1 MHPPIS
7 SSARSFRTL
16 VGVGG
21 PQGAL
26 VQCSRQLRFMSLD
39 GFRGSRQHGKTGET
53 SSATQNEEHTDQFAQ
68 RHIVNPSSRY
78 QGKAFSPKQTSS
90 VQNSPPHGLAA
101 WLYEQDQYF
110 KVYVHQSIPKDSVV
124 AHLIQAGAINVQELE
139 NGVIQV
145 VCGRNQL
152 GAVAESMTQFGI
164 RPYDHLVMSNRNKLS
179 AGVRKTIERSYVYAL
194 TAAVGTSPYL
204 YYLLTTSSSTGQSM
218 DKISMAVAG
227 LWFGSMVG
235 GIVVPKVS
243 SSPKT
248 VLPAAALPLVMSS
261 VLYKLIF

>member
-1 MHPPIS
+1 MKTTLIS
-7 SSARSFRTL
+7 SLKDTLLTRPADIKERHSRRSK
-16 VGVGG
+16 
-21 PQGAL
+21 PA
-26 VQCSRQLRFMSLD
+26 
-39 GFRGSRQHGKTGET
+39 
-53 SSATQNEEHTDQFAQ
+53 
-68 RHIVNPSSRY
+68 
-78 QGKAFSPKQTSS
+78 
-90 VQNSPPHGLAA
+90 
-101 WLYEQDQYF
+101 
-110 KVYVHQSIPKDSVV
+110 
-124 AHLIQAGAINVQELE
+124 IQAGAINVQELE

-152 GAVAESMTQFGI
+152 GAVAESLTQFGI

-235 GIVVPKVS
+235 GIVVPK
-243 SSPKT
+243 
-248 VLPAAALPLVMSS
+248 
-261 VLYKLIF
+261 